1 MGKERRGQ
9 TREGDEAGDAAD
21 DDEDLQG
28 DREAQARGEQGAES
42 VAQLLGGLD
51 AALEDEEVAEQ
62 DDEESGHAQ
71 LFAEAGVDEV
81 RFRIGD
87 HIWSALAE
95 SGAGQTAVGHAEQAL
110 DQLI

>member
-1 MGKERRGQ
+1 MEFLHRTPSIVGDAQQQADDHPIGDQRRPALSEEWCGQ
-9 TREGDEAGDAAD
+9 TREWDEAGDAAD

-71 LFAEAGVDEV
+71 FFAEAGVDEV
-81 RFRIGD
+81 
-87 HIWSALAE
+87 
-95 SGAGQTAVGHAEQAL
+95 
-110 DQLI
+110 